1 MTDSSPKISSCASLS
16 LSSNSNSTNQDDE
29 NLNSIDN
36 NNIVKL

>member
-16 LSSNSNSTNQDDE
+16 LSSNSTSNQDDE

>member
-16 LSSNSNSTNQDDE
+16 LSSNSTNQDDE